1 MGSPPKA
8 TIFGVDSVESRGVAN
23 IWFMAFMGDSFSK
36 SFWND
41 VPFWWRREALLWPM
55 GSAQDFLAAAC
66 VQPTWIW
73 HLEMAAIHIY
83 SLQGNCWPKFTRE
96 CKWMQM
102 NAWNT
107 KRSKEVEVT
116 GSPRVH
122 CPDNSKVKLRVHSR
136 RLQRSIFH
144 CYICSPEG
152 NPKLLVSMLSISFN
166 TVFEMLVFNGQVW
179 HRPWPGC
186 AVHWHPEWPH
196 TPSQWLDLTG
206 SQPWSTFHWE
216 KKKRNPHCDCVFS
229 SIHRT
234 LQLQWIGWL
243 AFNIF

>member
-1 MGSPPKA
+1 MFR
-8 TIFGVDSVESRGVAN
+8 FGDAKRHSYDQWDLLRISWLLPACSQREFGIWKGLLFTFIHYKGTVDQNLPENAN
-23 IWFMAFMGDSFSK
+23 
-36 SFWND
+36 
-41 VPFWWRREALLWPM
+41 
-55 GSAQDFLAAAC
+55 
-66 VQPTWIW
+66 
-73 HLEMAAIHIY
+73 
-83 SLQGNCWPKFTRE
+83 E

-136 RLQRSIFH
+136 RLQRAIFH

-166 TVFEMLVFNGQVW
+166 TVFEMLVFSGQVW
-179 HRPWPGC
+179 HRPWPGS

-206 SQPWSTFHWE
+206 SQPWSTFHWG
-216 KKKRNPHCDCVFS
+216 KKRNPHCDCVFS

-234 LQLQWIGWL
+234 LQLQWLGWL
-243 AFNIF
+243 AFHNF